1 MIKARELERIFQP
14 RRRRG
19 DDTEMVHAV
28 KGVTFDVAE
37 GEIVSCLG
45 PNGAGKTT
53 TLRMLTTL
61 LRPTSGEA
69 LVAGFDIATDSRQVR
84 RNIGYVSQAGA
95 TNAAATAIDEVID
108 HAMLYGLSKKEAHR
122 SAGVLFG
129 QLDLEGLEARQCKSM
144 SGGQRRRLD
153 LAIGMVHGPRLM
165 ILDEPTVGLDP
176 QSRANLWDHIR
187 RLRAERQVTVLLT
200 THYLDEAD
208 ALSDRVIVIDDGRII
223 ADDTPQALKARHG
236 EETLDMEV
244 MDMAMVANT
253 VAVISTI
260 TGSGDHISVEGY
272 RVRASVGHGRT
283 NVQQLM
289 RQFEQAGVELR
300 SVSIHPPT
308 LDNVFLQLT
317 GRSLREDRAG
327 GVPA

>member
-1 MIKARELERIFQP
+1 MIKARELEQIFHS

-19 DDTEMVHAV
+19 RTAERVHAV

-61 LRPTSGEA
+61 LPPTSGEA

-84 RNIGYVSQAGA
+84 RNIGYVSQAGS
-95 TNAAATAIDEVID
+95 TNAAATALDEVTD
-108 HAMLYGLSKKEAHR
+108 HGMLYGLSKKEARHR
-122 SAGVLFG
+122 AGILFE
-129 QLDLEGLEARQCKSM
+129 QLDLMGLERRQCKSM

-153 LAIGMVHGPRLM
+153 LAIGIVHDPRLL
-165 ILDEPTVGLDP
+165 ILDEPSVGLDP

-187 RLRAERQVTVLLT
+187 RLRADRQATVLLT

-223 ADDTPQALKARHG
+223 ADDTPESLKARYG

-244 MDMAMVANT
+244 TDVAMVAST
-253 VAVISTI
+253 VGEIRILTE
-260 TGSGDHISVEGY
+260 SGDDIRVDGC
-272 RVRASVGHGRT
+272 RVRASVGHGKT
-283 NVQQLM
+283 NMQQLM
-289 RQFEQAGVELR
+289 RQLERAEVELR
-300 SVSIHPPT
+300 SVSIHSPS
-308 LDNVFLQLT
+308 LDNVFLELT
-317 GRSLREDRAG
+317 GRSLREDRSGSGA
-327 GVPA
+327 V